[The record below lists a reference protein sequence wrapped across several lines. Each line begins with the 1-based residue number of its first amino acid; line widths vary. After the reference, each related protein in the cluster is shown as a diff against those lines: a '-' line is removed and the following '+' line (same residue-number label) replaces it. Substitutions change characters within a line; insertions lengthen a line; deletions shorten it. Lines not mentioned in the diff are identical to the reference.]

1 MKSIIEFAE
10 LVDVL
15 LIFPGDL
22 GLRSCALLHNFGSI
36 IRYETNPP
44 KRREFCKRFNREF
57 DLVDVYYLL
66 HA

>member
-10 LVDVL
+10 LVNVL

-22 GLRSCALLHNFGSI
+22 GLRSCALLHNFGRI
-36 IRYETNPP
+36 IRHETNLQ
-44 KRREFCKRFNREF
+44 KRGSFARGFNSEF